1 MNRQT
6 LAVTFGTI
14 ALLVIGIILLYL
26 TPTPEPNPPASTV
39 SSQIEGKANK
49 TKSKTK
55 AGAGRLPAS
64 KLIHRSEIP
73 ADRVAAPE
81 GAPNVVVVIASTQRR
96 EMWSVYGGPEQTTP
110 FIASQLAEHG
120 VKMSDALSVAVDPHP
135 AAAAITTGRYPHNV
149 GAIEPSAKRNL
160 RRVQGSKL
168 LAERFAE
175 SGWYTV
181 GVSASHHFNRKVGQ
195 ARGFDWY
202 RDSQPFSLM
211 IERRINASQAVRFAL
226 NRIGERTD
234 AEKARPLYLQ
244 LSFIDSH
251 KPFRV
256 PPSEFSA
263 FENEL
268 GVAPYLATIRRID
281 AAMERLVEGLSAQG
295 ITHENTLFV
304 VVADHGEG
312 LELPKHHRKQHGF
325 VLYPSAVQ
333 IPWVMWGSGLPA
345 GREVP
350 GLASQIDIAP
360 TVVALAGLKGQDGFD
375 GMDLSAAVLGKAKDT
390 GRTSAYADTLY
401 EGIHRAS
408 IWTNTYQCQR
418 DFGSTHKLDDDAF
431 EDGCY
436 DRVSDPEFTKKV
448 ADQPELLAELTKQHD
463 ALLARA
469 KELAQAP
476 EEADEGE
483 GE

>member
-39 SSQIEGKANK
+39 STQTEGKANK
-49 TKSKTK
+49 TKTK
-55 AGAGRLPAS
+55 AGDGRLPAN
-64 KLIHRSEIP
+64 KLVHKSEIP

-81 GAPNVVVVIASTQRR
+81 GAPNVVVVVASTQRR

-120 VKMSDALSVAVDPHP
+120 VKMADALSVAVDPHP
-135 AAAAITTGRYPHNV
+135 AAAAITTGRFPHNV
-149 GAIEPSAKRNL
+149 GAIEPDAKRNL
-160 RRVQGSKL
+160 RRVRESKL

-175 SGWYTV
+175 SGWFTV

-226 NRIGERTD
+226 NRVSERTD
-234 AEKARPLYLQ
+234 AEKTRPLYLQ
-244 LSFIDSH
+244 LSFVDSH

-263 FENEL
+263 FESEL

-281 AAMERLVEGLSAQG
+281 AAMERLIQGLSTHG

-333 IPWVMWGSGLPA
+333 IPWVMWGKGLPA

-350 GLASQIDIAP
+350 GVASQIDIAP
-360 TVVALAGLKGQDGFD
+360 TVVSLAGLAGQEGFD
-375 GMDLSAAVLGKAKDT
+375 GMDLSAAVLGRAKST
-390 GRTSAYADTLY
+390 GREIAYADTLY

-408 IWTNTYQCQR
+408 TWSSTHQCQR
-418 DFGSTHKLDDDAF
+418 DFGSTHKLEDDAF

-436 DRVSDPEFTKKV
+436 DRVADPEFTATV
-448 ADQPELLAELTKQHD
+448 AEQPALITELTQRHD
-463 ALLARA
+463 ALLAKAR
-469 KELAQAP
+469 ELAAAAP
-476 EEADEGE
+476 GGE
-483 GE
+483 GN